1 MLKKVFSEWWDITL
15 TMCVRRWSN
24 FLDLFCYSRMVRQEA
39 VPEEKEGEISGEG
52 GRWKDGG
59 EIDEEGGWWWKYP
72 DHHRWI
78 MLVADKRVLW
88 DGDLGSVY
96 PPMMQSVR
104 RLSISKIADHDHHDH
119 HDHHDEQDEHHDHDD
134 HGKKWVG
141 SQFRKLGIFQYLLLL
156 LCRHDQMYE
165 FIISQTQIN
174 KIVFI
179 LLILLG
185 RCCSKSEQFKSI

>member
-1 MLKKVFSEWWDITL
+1 
-15 TMCVRRWSN
+15 
-24 FLDLFCYSRMVRQEA
+24 
-39 VPEEKEGEISGEG
+39 
-52 GRWKDGG
+52 
-59 EIDEEGGWWWKYP
+59 
-72 DHHRWI
+72 
-78 MLVADKRVLW
+78 
-88 DGDLGSVY
+88 
-96 PPMMQSVR
+96 MMQSVR
-104 RLSISKIADHDHHDH
+104 RLSISKIANHDDHDD